1 MLILWNKQRLLR
13 ELRHRIC
20 KSENGLLQG
29 ECFVGE
35 ERQLLFQ
42 LLLLLLLLLHEILT
56 ALHDHANRIV
66 LRLES
71 FVLGML
77 GVTLHQL
84 QHRKHIRGNEARQ
97 ALLRFLVLITALHPC
112 SLFECRRHHSV
123 CEKGDGKD
131 SLLRVQL
138 GRLLPLRV
146 APNPHHQPVL
156 PAALTA
162 PPRRPC

>member
-1 MLILWNKQRLLR
+1 MLLCVNRHSLPDGSRQVQILLFLHSGQRALGHL
-13 ELRHRIC
+13 E
-20 KSENGLLQG
+20 
-29 ECFVGE
+29 
-35 ERQLLFQ
+35 LLFQ

-112 SLFECRRHHSV
+112 SLFECRRHHGI

-146 APNPHHQPVL
+146 APNPHHQPAL